1 MTAGS
6 WTICSRLRRLHS
18 QEGGQLTLEW
28 TLLLAA
34 IALPM
39 YWVFRICLSVLVAH
53 FRMVTFME
61 TVPFP

>member
-1 MTAGS
+1 MSGGKR
-6 WTICSRLRRLHS
+6 TIRGRLPRLYR
-18 QEGGQLTLEW
+18 QQQAQLTLEW

-34 IALPM
+34 VALPM
-39 YWVFRICLSVLVAH
+39 YWVFRVCLSVLTAH